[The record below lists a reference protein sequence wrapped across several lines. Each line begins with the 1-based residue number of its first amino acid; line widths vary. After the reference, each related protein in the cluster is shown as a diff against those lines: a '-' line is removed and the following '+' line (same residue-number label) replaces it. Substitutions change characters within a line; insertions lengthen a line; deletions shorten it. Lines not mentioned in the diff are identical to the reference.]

1 MDWINTLLDAYTSR
15 GDLMVDT
22 KIQGTGCPTSAAQ
35 PSVECSPGGAPCDV
49 KIVVGKGGKL
59 RIADSS

>member
-1 MDWINTLLDAYTSR
+1 
-15 GDLMVDT
+15 MVDT